1 MIFIFLCVVTVTR
14 QLAALLV
21 EMNCFSQSVC
31 VCVHV
36 HVVDVCVCVKTS
48 PVSTSVGVPLL

>member
-21 EMNCFSQSVC
+21 EMNCFSQC